1 MNKLLLNGM
10 LIFSSILIFQGCSE
24 DEDTATT
31 APDEVTAPDS
41 YQFGSRFDGDDVSSV
56 SYSGQTVRNVLIG
69 DIKSTIAN
77 TGSGT
82 STTAAALVA
91 LYENSSETAT
101 LLNDATIAYQD
112 ISTKS
117 VSGKIATD
125 MGDVIGYGILPD
137 ALIRTWFDAVE
148 AYDYDQTP
156 TGLHIDQMVGKGL
169 LGMVGYYQATS
180 VYFDKVND
188 DTEDNSVASDGTDP
202 YTDMEHHFDEAFG
215 YYGAA
220 IGYKNMTE
228 SERQSSGSAKTAAEY
243 TTLVNFDWAKYASKR
258 SNVTGCSQSTGLD
271 DSIMD
276 AFLLGRAHISAES
289 PLSDIQEQMDNVMTG
304 WETVVAANVIHYARE
319 VHELM
324 VSGDATF
331 NCQTHAPDT
340 GNSCGKLWSEMA
352 PFAIALQFNEE
363 SNLLALEAGDD
374 LATLQGVIGMAPPA
388 TNTIA
393 DQDNMELIITW
404 LIDKLDFDEGC
415 SAW

>member
-1 MNKLLLNGM
+1 MNKLLLNSM

-24 DEDTATT
+24 DEETPTG
-31 APDEVTAPDS
+31 PDEVTAPDS
-41 YQFGSRFDGDDVSSV
+41 YQFGSRFDGDGVSSV

-82 STTAAALVA
+82 ATTAEALVA
-91 LYENSSETAT
+91 LYTNSSETAT

-112 ISTKS
+112 ISDKNL
-117 VSGKIATD
+117 SGKIATD
-125 MGDVIGYGILPD
+125 MGDVIGYGMLPD
-137 ALIRTWFDAVE
+137 DLIRSWFDAVE
-148 AYDYDQTP
+148 AGNYDQTS
-156 TGLHIDQMVGKGL
+156 TGIHIDQMVGKGL
-169 LGMVGYYQATS
+169 LGMVSYYQATS

-188 DTEDNSVASDGTDP
+188 STEDNSVASDGTDP

-228 SERQSSGSAKTAAEY
+228 SERQSSGSATTAAEY

-352 PFAIALQFNEE
+352 PFAMALQFNEN
-363 SNLLALEAGDD
+363 SPLTTDD
-374 LATLQGVIGMAPPA
+374 LTELQSVIGDAPPT
-388 TNTIA
+388 TNTAA
-393 DQDNMELIITW
+393 DQATFENIIAW
-404 LIDKLDFDEGC
+404 LIDKYSLDADC